1 MTADGTRMIGHV
13 ILQKSYDGEDLLK
26 VSGDKLLA
34 SGSRGAVVDAV
45 KCGSIA
51 DQEGHILAG
60 EYHAS
65 LKCGP
70 TLHVHTL
77 SHPPQLHI
85 TAVLNLVIVSSCQI
99 YRDFCLSLII
109 R

>member
-1 MTADGTRMIGHV
+1 MIGHV

-77 SHPPQLHI
+77 SHPPSTTYH
-85 TAVLNLVIVSSCQI
+85 
-99 YRDFCLSLII
+99 RCLKFSYCLFLS
-109 R
+109 

>member
-1 MTADGTRMIGHV
+1 MIGHV

-60 EYHAS
+60 EYHAF
-65 LKCGP
+65 LKCGS

-77 SHPPQLHI
+77 SHPPPTTSLQSKILLI
-85 TAVLNLVIVSSCQI
+85 SLPVQFIVI
-99 YRDFCLSLII
+99 FAFP
-109 R
+109 